1 MAKVRK
7 DLKEWEQIERLIAIK
22 IGDVEE
28 LGESASSQESPGS
41 AVVSYEDTDGTCDAS
56 LAIESDDEPESNGS
70 TQAFDFHGMTYAQ
83 VAEFALK
90 RLGRP
95 ARASEIRD
103 ELLSLGYVV
112 NKDSKVATNILYN
125 SLDRSKRVSRT
136 SDGRW
141 SLAGESHDGIG
152 EPDES
157 FGDNDPDLQR
167 SIPTIVSLSPATIIA
182 NDNRWMSFQEIARA
196 IADQDV
202 DSSGDTR
209 SYARKVNETLKEYPQ
224 IFEHQGTFYRVA
236 GQVRRSRA
244 RD

>member
-1 MAKVRK
+1 MTDASREYLAYIRRTIDENRSRLDNLGQQVGNLEIEVAKVRK

-70 TQAFDFHGMTYAQ
+70 TEAFDFHGMTYAQ

-141 SLAGESHDGIG
+141 SLA
-152 EPDES
+152 
-157 FGDNDPDLQR
+157 
-167 SIPTIVSLSPATIIA
+167 A
-182 NDNRWMSFQEIARA
+182 
-196 IADQDV
+196 
-202 DSSGDTR
+202 
-209 SYARKVNETLKEYPQ
+209 KVTTE
-224 IFEHQGTFYRVA
+224 
-236 GQVRRSRA
+236 
-244 RD
+244 